1 MLMGAVMV
9 KRRADETITL
19 IDVMVLSSRESLVQV
34 KPSDDIFYF

>member
-1 MLMGAVMV
+1 MLMGTVMV

-19 IDVMVLSSRESLVQV
+19 IDVMVLSSRESLVKV